1 VRISDLARI
10 TRVSPRMLR
19 HYDEIGLF
27 KPNLVL
33 ENGYREY
40 SVSQIPILNRILALK
55 DLGFSLEQLTELLRE
70 DFALDRLRELL
81 TLKRAELEARVLE
94 EQERL
99 ERVEARLRTI
109 ELEDDMTDFD
119 VTVKTLPAQL
129 VASVRNGSLEKRTP
143 DGLRDIGAY
152 FETMRAY
159 LEKHGLD
166 ANSVPNTLLWHG
178 QNVTDGPEAEL
189 VVPLEHPIPESDQ
202 VCVLEMPEIR
212 AAATLEFRGRY
223 DDEHMT
229 GAFKALH
236 HWVESNGYQTT
247 GATRQ
252 VFLGGDGSGNP
263 HRFLIELQV
272 PIQRS

>member
-1 VRISDLARI
+1 MRISDLARI
-10 TRVSPRMLR
+10 ARVSPRMLR

-40 SVSQIPILNRILALK
+40 SVSQVPMLNRILALK
-55 DLGFSLEQLTELLRE
+55 DLGFSLEQLTELLRK
-70 DFALDRLRELL
+70 DFALGRLRQLL
-81 TLKRAELEARVLE
+81 EQKRAELEARVLE

-99 ERVEARLRTI
+99 ERVEARLRNI
-109 ELEDDMTDFD
+109 ELEDNMTEYD

-129 VASVRNGSLEKRTP
+129 VASVKDGTLEKRTP

-152 FETMRAY
+152 FETMWAH
-159 LEKHGLD
+159 LEKHGPD
-166 ANSVPNTLLWHG
+166 VNNVPNTLLWHG
-178 QNVTDGPEAEL
+178 QNVTDEPEAEL
-189 VVPLEHPIPESDQ
+189 VVPLERPIPESDH
-202 VCVLEMPEIR
+202 VRVLEIPPVPT
-212 AAATLEFRGRY
+212 AATLEYRGRY

-229 GAFKALH
+229 NAFKALH
-236 HWVESNGYQTT
+236 RWVELNGYLTL

-263 HRFLIELQV
+263 HQFLIELQV